1 MLLPLLRGD
10 LLALNFLRGGSD
22 SRGFRVNIHHT
33 LLIRPLYIIIDFFHG
48 VKVHS
53 TIFNIFPVFYFNN
66 ISFVSLHKI
75 RESDQL
81 CGLASGNRESPA
93 ESFIHLGLVIIIVE
107 LLELGEM
114 KVELIVDHV
123 AVQNPDL
130 SPGVD
135 GNEKS
140 LVEHMLVGLLNT
152 SSRPDGQ
159 LLLTG
164 MT

>member
-1 MLLPLLRGD
+1 
-10 LLALNFLRGGSD
+10 
-22 SRGFRVNIHHT
+22 
-33 LLIRPLYIIIDFFHG
+33 
-48 VKVHS
+48 
-53 TIFNIFPVFYFNN
+53 
-66 ISFVSLHKI
+66 
-75 RESDQL
+75 
-81 CGLASGNRESPA
+81 
-93 ESFIHLGLVIIIVE
+93 

>member
-1 MLLPLLRGD
+1 
-10 LLALNFLRGGSD
+10 
-22 SRGFRVNIHHT
+22 
-33 LLIRPLYIIIDFFHG
+33 
-48 VKVHS
+48 
-53 TIFNIFPVFYFNN
+53 
-66 ISFVSLHKI
+66 
-75 RESDQL
+75 
-81 CGLASGNRESPA
+81 
-93 ESFIHLGLVIIIVE
+93 
-107 LLELGEM
+107 M